1 MYSRYGLAPYG
12 SGKRREV
19 RRIQSAS
26 LLCSDSLA
34 YLRRGEYSIR
44 ARSLDSVPPNAM
56 RIDDDDQSGD
66 PQSTLRPHHSQ
77 QRTTEARGRRLIL
90 GSPRLTTDA
99 ASAEGVSTLDG
110 RGFSLGRKSNI
121 PASSTNSKTTV
132 QPWIIMV
139 AVGALI
145 LLVVALLLRPST
157 AGSAEALANE
167 RLLNQYT
174 KYLEA
179 RGVSNSSQ
187 ISERRKD
194 VVNRLQ
200 AVAWA
205 RAVDDRV
212 ALEKELNALLFLDD
226 DKSSPLYQY
235 SVTQLK
241 QLGPRKRRSAVQ

>member
-1 MYSRYGLAPYG
+1 
-12 SGKRREV
+12 
-19 RRIQSAS
+19 
-26 LLCSDSLA
+26 
-34 YLRRGEYSIR
+34 
-44 ARSLDSVPPNAM
+44 M
-56 RIDDDDQSGD
+56 RIDEDDQSGD
-66 PQSTLRPHHSQ
+66 PQSTLRPHQ
-77 QRTTEARGRRLIL
+77 LRTETRGRRLIL
-90 GSPRLTTDA
+90 GSPRRTAEAATAQTD
-99 ASAEGVSTLDG
+99 SNLDQK
-110 RGFSLGRKSNI
+110 GFSLGRKPKVTS
-121 PASSTNSKTTV
+121 PATSSKTTV
-132 QPWIIMV
+132 QPWIILV

-145 LLVVALLLRPST
+145 LLAVALLLRPST
-157 AGSAEALANE
+157 TGSAEALANE

-179 RGVSNSSQ
+179 KGAANSSQ

-212 ALEKELNALLFLDD
+212 ALEKELTALLFLDD

-241 QLGPRKRRSAVQ
+241 RLGPPKRRTAVQ